1 LFFEVSEITGTNGSS
16 VLFRGKILPLGNK
29 KKVLCEDPL
38 GIRARNFEN
47 LLGIDDEQPSYS
59 YPKE

>member
-16 VLFRGKILPLGNK
+16 VFIAWQNFATWQQ

-38 GIRARNFEN
+38 GIRARNFEK
-47 LLGIDDEQPSYS
+47 IC
-59 YPKE
+59 